1 MKKKKKSKKKIYN
14 EQTRRDWDYAYP
26 SLLEYS
32 NKKIHSI
39 YLHGQY

>member
-1 MKKKKKSKKKIYN
+1 MKKKNKKKKIYN
-14 EQTRRDWDYAYP
+14 EQTRRDWDYAYR